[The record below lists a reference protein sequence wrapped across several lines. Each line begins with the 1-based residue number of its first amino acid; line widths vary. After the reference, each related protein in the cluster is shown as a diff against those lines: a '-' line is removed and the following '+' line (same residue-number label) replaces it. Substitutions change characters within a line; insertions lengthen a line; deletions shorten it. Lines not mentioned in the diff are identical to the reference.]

1 MTQMKCRILGWIPD
15 EKQTLMKKLARFI
28 KAYGSITVLRQVNFL
43 FGAFGGGCTESL
55 LRHEGFL

>member
-1 MTQMKCRILGWIPD
+1 MTQMKWGILGWIPD

-28 KAYGSITVLRQVNFL
+28 KAYGSITVLCQVNFL
-43 FGAFGGGCTESL
+43 FGAFGGCTESL

>member
-1 MTQMKCRILGWIPD
+1 MKWGILGWIPD

-28 KAYGSITVLRQVNFL
+28 KAYGSITVLCQVNFL
-43 FGAFGGGCTESL
+43 FGAFGGCTESL